1 MDRAARGR
9 FSCVAREVDS
19 VLRVAFTGELD
30 LEMAI
35 DAGEA
40 LREPLS
46 ASALTVVL
54 NLREVSYIDSAGL
67 KLIVD
72 TKRAIESRG
81 GRFYLSDPSLTVKR
95 LLELAHLT
103 SWFDWVDGAESSS
116 RPCPACG
123 STVSALARR
132 CTACDAS
139 RPGR

>member
-30 LEMAI
+30 LEMVI
-35 DAGEA
+35 EAGEA

-67 KLIVD
+67 TLIVD
-72 TKRAIESRG
+72 TKRVIESHG
-81 GRFYLSDPSLTVKR
+81 GRLYLSEPSPTVQR
-95 LLELAHLT
+95 LLDVAHL
-103 SWFDWVDGAESSS
+103 SGSFEWVDDAESSS
-116 RPCPACG
+116 SPCPTCG
-123 STVSALARR
+123 SAVSDLAHR
-132 CTACDAS
+132 CTGCDAS
-139 RPGR
+139 RRGR